1 MKISGELFS
10 YILSKYKD
18 IKKKRRRGKMI
29 VHPNSQVK
37 GPELD
42 STLER
47 LIYHRRGNFLI
58 QRNLPK
64 SLQYDNYIESQR
76 KNLSG
81 LKTESYIKYR
91 TLSFFIILFRY
102 NFNIVYC

>member
-1 MKISGELFS
+1 M
-10 YILSKYKD
+10 
-18 IKKKRRRGKMI
+18 M

-58 QRNLPK
+58 QRNSPK
-64 SLQYDNYIESQR
+64 SLQYDSYIEKSQR

-81 LKTESYIKYR
+81 LKTESYIKLYR
-91 TLSFFIILFRY
+91 TLSFLFKLFCY
-102 NFNIVYC
+102 Y